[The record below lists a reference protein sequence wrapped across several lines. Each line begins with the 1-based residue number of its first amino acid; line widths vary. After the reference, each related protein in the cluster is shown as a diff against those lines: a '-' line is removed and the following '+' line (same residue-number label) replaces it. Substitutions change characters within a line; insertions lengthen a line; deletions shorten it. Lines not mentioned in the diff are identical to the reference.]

1 MRVEEVVTGETYMIR
16 YWDEME
22 SEFGSKTECGC
33 MMIDTP
39 DGPNFVS
46 GMKNIS
52 GTLVMVSDVYHPIN
66 EIETKPYLGWSI
78 SSYMLS
84 PLDKLKDQKIDI
96 NTFVK
101 GVLKL

>member
-1 MRVEEVVTGETYMIR
+1 MRVEEVVAGETYMIR

-46 GMKNIS
+46 GMKKNKWHFGDGIRCI
-52 GTLVMVSDVYHPIN
+52 PPN
-66 EIETKPYLGWSI
+66 
-78 SSYMLS
+78 
-84 PLDKLKDQKIDI
+84 Q
-96 NTFVK
+96 
-101 GVLKL
+101 